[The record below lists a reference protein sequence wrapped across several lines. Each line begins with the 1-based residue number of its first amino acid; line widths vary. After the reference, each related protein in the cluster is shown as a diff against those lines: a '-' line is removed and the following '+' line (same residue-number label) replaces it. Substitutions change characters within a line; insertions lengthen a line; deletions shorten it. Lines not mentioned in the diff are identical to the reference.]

1 MLEKLFGA
9 RSFND
14 FIDHLISKIVAK
26 DIFNRLIQVEKWG
39 FSPSV
44 CRHATFLTS
53 SNRFNL
59 FFYGS
64 NYCPCILGCW
74 ALIAPTLITHF

>member
-59 FFYGS
+59 FFMVRT
-64 NYCPCILGCW
+64 
-74 ALIAPTLITHF
+74 IAPAFLDVGH